1 MPKNINF
8 SKSSK
13 FSDEDLTPDE
23 YSEMTDVKGAEDY
36 DPGKYDPL
44 AKQRSEAFMG
54 QDIDFKLAGAT
65 RIGAKSSYAVGPISD
80 PTQYGRPGKM
90 EEIPFEREQTKA
102 LGAELADES
111 AIEAALDAEIDKLDI
126 AQRNADPVGIMEA
139 ETKIKGLQNELTK
152 AIKVTATKKETFG
165 EAYETQYLKETISKR
180 LKGKVTPEN
189 LELMAEDVKPLP
201 TTPKGKGP
209 GIKAAE
215 SIIQSGVSP
224 KKLPTDKLAPAK
236 FTEEKIIKGGKLVGV
251 KKIPLP
257 KGEDIGYGEYS
268 QSKSSM
274 KSVSIERELNQP
286 KGIDEAAV
294 DNTSQTS
301 GSLKEVM
308 AAREGKIDPITQ
320 KPYKTMTG
328 VTKAGDIQLN
338 KMPETYFPTTEID
351 SKGKPMKGDFYF
363 RETGPTPSES
373 LAFQEKRK
381 RMNIGKGDVRPGDEA
396 LDDYPPYSQKARIA
410 ERRGQKPTGQFQT
423 KKVSGTKVSSV
434 TPDAPKQQQYS
445 GLKEVDSPELK
456 QYVDEFKAAGQ
467 TSQRALRNAQRMM
480 KLQKIRGKGKG
491 KGKLLTTLGA
501 VGIGAI
507 LSKNLEK

>member
-152 AIKVTATKKETFG
+152 AIKVTAAKKETFG
-165 EAYETQYLKETISKR
+165 EAYETQYLKETISAR

-215 SIIQSGVSP
+215 SIIQTGLYP
-224 KKLPTDKLAPAK
+224 KKLPTNKLK
-236 FTEEKIIKGGKLVGV
+236 S
-251 KKIPLP
+251 
-257 KGEDIGYGEYS
+257 GEYS

-338 KMPETYFPTTEID
+338 KMPETSFPTTEIG

-381 RMNIGKGDVRPGDEA
+381 RMDIGKGDVRPGDEA

>member
-1 MPKNINF
+1 MPRNINF
-8 SKSSK
+8 NKSSK
-13 FSDEDLTPDE
+13 FNSDDLEPND
-23 YSEMTDVKGAEDY
+23 YSEMTDIEGTEDY
-36 DPGKYDPL
+36 DPGKLDPL

-54 QDIDFKLAGAT
+54 QDIDFKLAGAA

-126 AQRNADPVGIMEA
+126 AQRSADPVGIMEA

-152 AIKVTATKKETFG
+152 AMKVTATKKETFG
-165 EAYETQYLKETISKR
+165 EAYETQYLKETISAR

-215 SIIQSGVSP
+215 SIIQTGLYP
-224 KKLPTDKLAPAK
+224 KKLPTDKLK
-236 FTEEKIIKGGKLVGV
+236 S
-251 KKIPLP
+251 
-257 KGEDIGYGEYS
+257 GEYS

-274 KSVSIERELNQP
+274 KSVSIEKELNQP
-286 KGIDEAAV
+286 KGIDKAAI
-294 DNTSQTS
+294 DHTSKTS
-301 GSLKEVM
+301 GSLKEIV
-308 AAREGKIDPITQ
+308 AAGKGKIDPITQ

-328 VTKAGDIQLN
+328 VTKAGDIQL
-338 KMPETYFPTTEID
+338 D
-351 SKGKPMKGDFYF
+351 KP
-363 RETGPTPSES
+363 SSS
-373 LAFQEKRK
+373 LLIQEA
-381 RMNIGKGDVRPGDEA
+381 EE
-396 LDDYPPYSQKARIA
+396 LQKARIA

-434 TPDAPKQQQYS
+434 TPDAPKQQEYS
-445 GLKEVDSPELK
+445 GLKEADSPELK

-507 LSKNLEK
+507 LSKDLEK

>member
-1 MPKNINF
+1 
-8 SKSSK
+8 
-13 FSDEDLTPDE
+13 
-23 YSEMTDVKGAEDY
+23 
-36 DPGKYDPL
+36 
-44 AKQRSEAFMG
+44 MG
-54 QDIDFKLAGAT
+54 QDIDFKLAGAA

-90 EEIPFEREQTKA
+90 EEIPFEREQAKA

-215 SIIQSGVSP
+215 SIIQTGLYP
-224 KKLPTDKLAPAK
+224 KKLPTDKLK
-236 FTEEKIIKGGKLVGV
+236 S
-251 KKIPLP
+251 
-257 KGEDIGYGEYS
+257 GEYS

-286 KGIDEAAV
+286 KGIDKAAV
-294 DNTSQTS
+294 NNTSQTS

-328 VTKAGDIQLN
+328 VTKAGDIQL
-338 KMPETYFPTTEID
+338 D
-351 SKGKPMKGDFYF
+351 KPSSFL
-363 RETGPTPSES
+363 SI
-373 LAFQEKRK
+373 QEAERLQ
-381 RMNIGKGDVRPGDEA
+381 A
-396 LDDYPPYSQKARIA
+396 ARIA

-445 GLKEVDSPELK
+445 GLKEADSPELK

-467 TSQRALRNAQRMM
+467 TPQRALRNAQRMM

-491 KGKLLTTLGA
+491 KNKLLTTLGA

-507 LSKNLEK
+507 LSKDLEK

>member
-1 MPKNINF
+1 MPRNINF

-23 YSEMTDVKGAEDY
+23 YSEMTDVQGAEDY
-36 DPGKYDPL
+36 DPGKLDPL

-54 QDIDFKLAGAT
+54 QDIDFKLAGAA
-65 RIGAKSSYAVGPISD
+65 RLNAQSSYASGPLSD

-90 EEIPFEREQTKA
+90 EEIPFEREQAKA

-111 AIEAALDAEIDKLDI
+111 AIEAALDAEIDKLEI
-126 AQRNADPVGIMEA
+126 ATRTADPVGIMEA
-139 ETKIKGLQNELTK
+139 ETKIKGLQNELNK
-152 AIKVTATKKETFG
+152 AIKVTAAKKETFG
-165 EAYETQYLKETISKR
+165 EAYETQYLKETISAR
-180 LKGKVTPEN
+180 LKGKVDPMN
-189 LELMAEDVKPLP
+189 LELMAEDVKPLS
-201 TTPKGKGP
+201 TTTKGKGP

-268 QSKSSM
+268 QAKSGY
-274 KSVSIERELNQP
+274 KPVSIERELNQP
-286 KGIDEAAV
+286 KTIDKSKI

-301 GSLKEVM
+301 GSLSEVM

-328 VTKAGDIQLN
+328 VTKAGDIQLD
-338 KMPETYFPTTEID
+338 KPSQLSSPTTEIG
-351 SKGKPMKGDFYF
+351 SQGKPMKGDFYF

-373 LAFQEKRK
+373 
-381 RMNIGKGDVRPGDEA
+381 PS
-396 LDDYPPYSQKARIA
+396 YSQKAREA
-410 ERRGQKPTGQFQT
+410 ERRAESKKFVT
-423 KKVSGTKVSSV
+423 KKMSGNKVGSV
-434 TPDAPKQQQYS
+434 TPDAPKQQEYS
-445 GLKEVDSPELK
+445 GLKEMDSPDLK

-480 KLQKIRGKGKG
+480 KLQKIKGKGKG

-501 VGIGAI
+501 VGVAAI
-507 LSKNLEK
+507 LNKDLEK

>member
-1 MPKNINF
+1 MPRNINF
-8 SKSSK
+8 SKSNK
-13 FSDEDLTPDE
+13 LSDEDLIPDE

-54 QDIDFKLAGAT
+54 QDIDFKLAGAA

-139 ETKIKGLQNELTK
+139 ETKIKGLQNELNK
-152 AIKVTATKKETFG
+152 AIKVTAAKKETFG

-180 LKGKVTPEN
+180 LKGKVDPEN
-189 LELMAEDVKPLP
+189 LELMAEDVKPLS

-215 SIIQSGVSP
+215 SIIQTGLYP
-224 KKLPTDKLAPAK
+224 KKLPTDKLK
-236 FTEEKIIKGGKLVGV
+236 S
-251 KKIPLP
+251 
-257 KGEDIGYGEYS
+257 GEYS
-268 QSKSSM
+268 QSESSM

-286 KGIDEAAV
+286 KGIDKAAV
-294 DNTSQTS
+294 NNTSQTS

-328 VTKAGDIQLN
+328 VTKAGDIQLD
-338 KMPETYFPTTEID
+338 KPSSFLSIQEAERLQAAKKTTV
-351 SKGKPMKGDFYF
+351 P
-363 RETGPTPSES
+363 
-373 LAFQEKRK
+373 K
-381 RMNIGKGDVRPGDEA
+381 RMDIGKGDVRPGDEA

-434 TPDAPKQQQYS
+434 TPDAPKQQEYS
-445 GLKEVDSPELK
+445 GLKEIDSPELK

-507 LSKNLEK
+507 LSKDLEK

>member
-1 MPKNINF
+1 MPRNINF

-13 FSDEDLTPDE
+13 FNSDDLEPND
-23 YSEMTDVKGAEDY
+23 YSEMTDIEGAEEY
-36 DPGKYDPL
+36 DPGKLDPL

-54 QDIDFKLAGAT
+54 QDIDFKLAGAA

-126 AQRNADPVGIMEA
+126 AQRSADPVGIMEA

-152 AIKVTATKKETFG
+152 AMKVTATKKETFG
-165 EAYETQYLKETISKR
+165 EAYETQYLKETISAR

-215 SIIQSGVSP
+215 SIIQTGLYP
-224 KKLPTDKLAPAK
+224 KKLPTDKLK
-236 FTEEKIIKGGKLVGV
+236 S
-251 KKIPLP
+251 
-257 KGEDIGYGEYS
+257 GEYS

-274 KSVSIERELNQP
+274 KSVSIEKELNQP
-286 KGIDEAAV
+286 KGIDKAAI

-301 GSLKEVM
+301 GSLKEIV
-308 AAREGKIDPITQ
+308 AAGKGKIDPITQ

-328 VTKAGDIQLN
+328 VTKAGDIQL
-338 KMPETYFPTTEID
+338 D
-351 SKGKPMKGDFYF
+351 KP
-363 RETGPTPSES
+363 SSS
-373 LAFQEKRK
+373 LLIQEA
-381 RMNIGKGDVRPGDEA
+381 EE
-396 LDDYPPYSQKARIA
+396 LQKARIA

-434 TPDAPKQQQYS
+434 TPDAPKQQEYS
-445 GLKEVDSPELK
+445 GLKEADSPELK

-491 KGKLLTTLGA
+491 KGKILTTLGA

-507 LSKNLEK
+507 LSKDLEK

>member
-1 MPKNINF
+1 MPRNINF
-8 SKSSK
+8 NKSSK
-13 FSDEDLTPDE
+13 LSDEDFGPND
-23 YSEMTDVKGAEDY
+23 YSEITDVEGAEDY
-36 DPGKYDPL
+36 DPGKLDPL

-54 QDIDFKLAGAT
+54 QDIDFKLAGAA

-90 EEIPFEREQTKA
+90 EEIPFEREQAKA

-139 ETKIKGLQNELTK
+139 ETKIKGLQNELNK
-152 AIKVTATKKETFG
+152 AIKVTAAKKETFG

-180 LKGKVTPEN
+180 LKGKVDPEN
-189 LELMAEDVKPLP
+189 LELMAEDVKPLS

-215 SIIQSGVSP
+215 SIIQTGLYP
-224 KKLPTDKLAPAK
+224 KKLPTDKLK
-236 FTEEKIIKGGKLVGV
+236 S
-251 KKIPLP
+251 
-257 KGEDIGYGEYS
+257 GEYS
-268 QSKSSM
+268 QSESSM

-286 KGIDEAAV
+286 KGIDKAAV
-294 DNTSQTS
+294 NNTSQTS

-328 VTKAGDIQLN
+328 VTKAGDIQL
-338 KMPETYFPTTEID
+338 D
-351 SKGKPMKGDFYF
+351 KPSSFL
-363 RETGPTPSES
+363 SI
-373 LAFQEKRK
+373 QEAERLQ
-381 RMNIGKGDVRPGDEA
+381 A
-396 LDDYPPYSQKARIA
+396 ARIA

-434 TPDAPKQQQYS
+434 TPDAPKQQEYS
-445 GLKEVDSPELK
+445 GLKEIDSPELK

>member
-139 ETKIKGLQNELTK
+139 ETKIKGLQNELNK
-152 AIKVTATKKETFG
+152 AIKVTAAKKETFG

-180 LKGKVTPEN
+180 LKGKVDPEN
-189 LELMAEDVKPLP
+189 LELMAEDVKPLS
-201 TTPKGKGP
+201 TTAKGKGP

-215 SIIQSGVSP
+215 SIIQTGLYP
-224 KKLPTDKLAPAK
+224 KKLPTDKLK
-236 FTEEKIIKGGKLVGV
+236 S
-251 KKIPLP
+251 
-257 KGEDIGYGEYS
+257 GEYS

-286 KGIDEAAV
+286 KGIDKAAV

-328 VTKAGDIQLN
+328 VTKAGDIQLD
-338 KMPETYFPTTEID
+338 KPSSFLSIQEAERLQAAKKTTV
-351 SKGKPMKGDFYF
+351 P
-363 RETGPTPSES
+363 
-373 LAFQEKRK
+373 K
-381 RMNIGKGDVRPGDEA
+381 RMDIGKGDVRPGDEA

-423 KKVSGTKVSSV
+423 KKVSGTKISSV
-434 TPDAPKQQQYS
+434 TPDAPKQQEYS
-445 GLKEVDSPELK
+445 GLKEIDSPELK

-507 LSKNLEK
+507 LSKDR

>member
-1 MPKNINF
+1 
-8 SKSSK
+8 
-13 FSDEDLTPDE
+13 
-23 YSEMTDVKGAEDY
+23 
-36 DPGKYDPL
+36 
-44 AKQRSEAFMG
+44 
-54 QDIDFKLAGAT
+54 
-65 RIGAKSSYAVGPISD
+65 
-80 PTQYGRPGKM
+80 M

-165 EAYETQYLKETISKR
+165 EAYETQYLKETISAR

-215 SIIQSGVSP
+215 SIIQTGLYP
-224 KKLPTDKLAPAK
+224 KKLPTDKLK
-236 FTEEKIIKGGKLVGV
+236 S
-251 KKIPLP
+251 
-257 KGEDIGYGEYS
+257 GEYS

-286 KGIDEAAV
+286 KSIDKAAI

-301 GSLKEVM
+301 GSLSEVI
-308 AAREGKIDPITQ
+308 AAQKGKIDPITQ

-328 VTKAGDIQLN
+328 VTEAGDIQL
-338 KMPETYFPTTEID
+338 D
-351 SKGKPMKGDFYF
+351 KPSSFLDI
-363 RETGPTPSES
+363 
-373 LAFQEKRK
+373 EKA
-381 RMNIGKGDVRPGDEA
+381 EQLQA
-396 LDDYPPYSQKARIA
+396 ARIA

-434 TPDAPKQQQYS
+434 TPDAPKQQEYS
-445 GLKEVDSPELK
+445 GLKEIDSPELK

>member
-1 MPKNINF
+1 MPRNINF

-13 FSDEDLTPDE
+13 FNSDDLEPND
-23 YSEMTDVKGAEDY
+23 YSEMTDIKGAEDY
-36 DPGKYDPL
+36 DPGKLDPL

-54 QDIDFKLAGAT
+54 QDIDFKLAGAA

-126 AQRNADPVGIMEA
+126 AQRSADPVGIMEA

-152 AIKVTATKKETFG
+152 AMKVTATKKETFG
-165 EAYETQYLKETISKR
+165 EAYETQYLKETISAR

-215 SIIQSGVSP
+215 SIIQTGLYP
-224 KKLPTDKLAPAK
+224 KKLPTDKLK
-236 FTEEKIIKGGKLVGV
+236 S
-251 KKIPLP
+251 
-257 KGEDIGYGEYS
+257 GEYS

-274 KSVSIERELNQP
+274 KSVSIEKELNQP
-286 KGIDEAAV
+286 KGIDKAAI
-294 DNTSQTS
+294 DHTSKTS
-301 GSLKEVM
+301 GSLKEIV
-308 AAREGKIDPITQ
+308 AAGKGKIDPITQ

-328 VTKAGDIQLN
+328 VTKAGDIQL
-338 KMPETYFPTTEID
+338 D
-351 SKGKPMKGDFYF
+351 KP
-363 RETGPTPSES
+363 SSS
-373 LAFQEKRK
+373 LLIQEA
-381 RMNIGKGDVRPGDEA
+381 EE
-396 LDDYPPYSQKARIA
+396 LQKARIA

-434 TPDAPKQQQYS
+434 TPDAPKQQEYS
-445 GLKEVDSPELK
+445 GLKEADSPELK

-507 LSKNLEK
+507 LSKDLEK